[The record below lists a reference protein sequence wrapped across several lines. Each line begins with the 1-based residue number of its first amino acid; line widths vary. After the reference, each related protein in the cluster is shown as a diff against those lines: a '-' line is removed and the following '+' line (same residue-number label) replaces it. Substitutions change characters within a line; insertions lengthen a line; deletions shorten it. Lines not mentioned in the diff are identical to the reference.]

1 MSRTTTFGVAVVLAT
16 IAAMPLLAQTPH
28 GQPDPALM
36 AAHLTNGM
44 IPEWLTKA
52 ADVMSEADDAF
63 KPTPEA
69 RSLGQVLAHVA
80 NSDYAGMTEAKA
92 RTMVQLG
99 SMPMPTLT
107 VLLIRTH
114 HSSLHYGNVITYL
127 RLRGKVPPSPTSPI
141 SQEWSLCE

>member
-1 MSRTTTFGVAVVLAT
+1 MSRMTTFGVAVVLAT
-16 IAAMPLLAQTPH
+16 IVAMPLVAQTPH

-63 KPTPEA
+63 KPTPA
-69 RSLGQVLAHVA
+69 
-80 NSDYAGMTEAKA
+80 
-92 RTMVQLG
+92 
-99 SMPMPTLT
+99 LT